1 MTVQLPVPMNDLK
14 RVYRRFQDEIENA
27 VLDAMRSGWWLNGA
41 YGQQFCR
48 KFADYVG
55 AGDCIAVANGTDAL
69 ELALRAAVHVSAQ
82 HGSEVI
88 LAANAG
94 GYATTACRQVGFTPK
109 YVDIEY
115 VSQLI
120 SIPEVVA
127 ATRDSTSAIVVTH
140 LYGGVVNVRELKDGL
155 AQAGF
160 AHVPVIEDCAQAH
173 GAKIGD
179 AKVGSLGDAATF
191 SFYPTKNLGT
201 MGDGGAVVT
210 SDARIAS
217 NVRQLQQ
224 YGWGGK
230 YRVVCA
236 GGRNSRMDEIHAA
249 TLDILLKYLDLRNDE
264 RRRILHRY
272 RSAAKDRLKF
282 VDGGDGQVA
291 HLAVLLCED
300 RDNFRQ
306 FMKSRGIE
314 TDIHYPILDCDQP
327 GWIGQSIN
335 AEFDLPIS
343 RQSVGQL
350 CSIPCFPELRVDE
363 IERVVASID
372 EWESR

>member
-14 RVYRRFQDEIENA
+14 RVYQRFQVEIEKA
-27 VLDAMRSGWWLNGA
+27 VLDVMRSGWWLNGA
-41 YGQQFCR
+41 SGQRFCR
-48 KFADYVG
+48 NFADYIG
-55 AGDCIAVANGTDAL
+55 GSECIAVANGTDAL
-69 ELALRAAVHVSAQ
+69 ELAFRSALHVSGQ
-82 HGSEVI
+82 RGLDVI

-94 GYATTACRQVGFTPK
+94 GYAATACRQVGLTPK
-109 YVDIEY
+109 YVDVEY
-115 VSQLI
+115 ASQLI
-120 SIPEVVA
+120 SIPEVLA
-127 ATRDSTSAIVVTH
+127 ATRESTSAIVVTH
-140 LYGGVVNVRELKDGL
+140 LYGGVVDVRAIKDGL
-155 AQAGF
+155 ARAGF

-173 GAKIGD
+173 GAKFGD
-179 AKVGSLGDAATF
+179 AKVGSLGDVATF
-191 SFYPTKNLGT
+191 SFYPTKNLGA

-210 SDARIAS
+210 SDVKIAS
-217 NVRQLQQ
+217 HVRQLQQ

-236 GGRNSRMDEIHAA
+236 GGRNSRMDELHAA

-264 RRRILHRY
+264 RRRILRRY

-282 VDGGDGQVA
+282 VDGGDGHVA
-291 HLAVLLCED
+291 HLAVILCED
-300 RDNFRQ
+300 RDSFRE

-327 GWIGQSIN
+327 GWVAQSHE
-335 AEFDLPIS
+335 AEFDLPVS
-343 RQSVGQL
+343 RRSVGQL

-363 IERVVASID
+363 VERVVASIA